1 MLKPEFDIKVTM
13 VDSNQIHL
21 TDYATSDALDW
32 MLNYHRVMGY
42 PRVILISDE
51 AFNVICNHPMILESI
66 GGGIIITQSRTLY
79 FRVIDVML
87 IADSSILD
95 CREVI
100 ESSVPK
106 LDSGGPL

>member
-1 MLKPEFDIKVTM
+1 MQTPEFDLKVTM
-13 VDSNQIHL
+13 CDSNQTHL
-21 TDYATSDALDW
+21 TDYARSDALEW
-32 MLNYHRVMGY
+32 VLNFHRIMDY
-42 PRVILISDE
+42 PRVILMSDE

-79 FRVIDVML
+79 FRVIDVIL

-95 CREVI
+95 CRESI

-106 LDSGGPL
+106 LDT